1 MEEKYIPTLT
11 LSSNLSAEEVKN
23 NKGIKLLMKVKNAQT
38 IYDNYTGTSIDDYY
52 KMMRD
57 NDLMINQMKEELD
70 KEELE
75 MIKES
80 HKTDSIKEKS
90 ENMLSDVDAM
100 IKEIKEMRQKIHDI
114 KLNDKI
120 KSKEDFLK
128 YMNIII
134 PNNNNNNDS
143 ISDSTTINTDN
154 KDFKKRNNI
163 LLENDFKIDENKI
176 NEYKKYIIPNDDERN
191 NDYNSIKEKLKN
203 QENEINEVNEVKN
216 KQIKRKKNPKKK
228 LRKKPKFETGDS
240 NIDKLFAEI
249 NMVNSRMDNYLKDI
263 DECLEMNEKINKKL
277 DSHSNNSNS
286 LSNEEEKNSS

>member
-1 MEEKYIPTLT
+1 MEEKFIPTLT

-38 IYDNYTGTSIDDYY
+38 IYDNYTGTSIDEYY

-57 NDLMINQMKEELD
+57 NDIMINQMKEELD

-90 ENMLSDVDAM
+90 ENILSDVDTM
-100 IKEIKEMRQKIHDI
+100 IKEIKEMRQKIQDI

-128 YMNIII
+128 FMNVII
-134 PNNNNNNDS
+134 PNNKNNNDS
-143 ISDSTTINTDN
+143 FSDNSTINTDN
-154 KDFKKRNNI
+154 KDFKKKNNI
-163 LLENDFKIDENKI
+163 LLENDFKIDEKKI
-176 NEYKKYIIPNDDERN
+176 NEYKKYIIPNNDERN
-191 NDYNSIKEKLKN
+191 NDFNSIKEKLKN
-203 QENEINEVNEVKN
+203 QENEINEVKS
-216 KQIKRKKNPKKK
+216 KQIKRKKIPKKK
-228 LRKKPKFETGDS
+228 LKKKSKTETGDS

-263 DECLEMNEKINKKL
+263 DECIEMNEKINKKL

-286 LSNEEEKNSS
+286 LPNEEEKNSS

>member
-128 YMNIII
+128 FMNIII

-191 NDYNSIKEKLKN
+191 NDYNSIIEKLKN
-203 QENEINEVNEVKN
+203 QENEINEVKN

-286 LSNEEEKNSS
+286 LSNEEEKNSN

>member
-1 MEEKYIPTLT
+1 MEEKFIPTLT

-90 ENMLSDVDAM
+90 ENILSDVDTM
-100 IKEIKEMRQKIHDI
+100 IKEIKEMRQKIQDI

-128 YMNIII
+128 FMNVII
-134 PNNNNNNDS
+134 PNNNNNDS

-191 NDYNSIKEKLKN
+191 NDYNSIIEKLKN
-203 QENEINEVNEVKN
+203 QENEINEVKN

-286 LSNEEEKNSS
+286 LPNEEEKNSS

>member
-191 NDYNSIKEKLKN
+191 NDYNSIIEKLKN
-203 QENEINEVNEVKN
+203 QENEINEVKN

-249 NMVNSRMDNYLKDI
+249 NMVNSRMDNYLKHI

-286 LSNEEEKNSS
+286 LSNEEEKNSN

>member
-80 HKTDSIKEKS
+80 YKTDSIKEKS
-90 ENMLSDVDAM
+90 ENILSDVDAM
-100 IKEIKEMRQKIHDI
+100 IKEIREMRQKIHDI
-114 KLNDKI
+114 KINDKI
-120 KSKEDFLK
+120 KTKEDFLK
-128 YMNIII
+128 YMNVII
-134 PNNNNNNDS
+134 PNNNNNNS
-143 ISDSTTINTDN
+143 FSDSTTINTDN

-163 LLENDFKIDENKI
+163 LLENDFKIDEKKI

-203 QENEINEVNEVKN
+203 QENEINEVKS
-216 KQIKRKKNPKKK
+216 KQIKRKKIPKKK
-228 LRKKPKFETGDS
+228 LKKKPKSETGDS

-263 DECLEMNEKINKKL
+263 DECIEMNEKINKKL
-277 DSHSNNSNS
+277 DSHSNHSNS